1 MSYKSSLTF
10 IPADIIIQI
19 SHPIPIKGTHMNA
32 TNAKLEIIVLEAK
45 AKKISPLE
53 YFQQFERLG
62 LPPEVSIRLRS
73 LSDYV
78 VKIGGK
84 AVSIGLIILNKLI
97 DFIKLHPNMAVGM
110 LLGAAIGSLVGMIP
124 WLGPVL
130 TPITIPLGMAI
141 GAIAGNRMD
150 KNINVENGSVISV
163 SAELIGIANDFFS
176 LFAQI
181 FTAVKADLV
190 MK

>member
-1 MSYKSSLTF
+1 
-10 IPADIIIQI
+10 
-19 SHPIPIKGTHMNA
+19 MNA